1 MATVQKIYD
10 KYYSLTS
17 YNFDK
22 SEKYWV
28 VMLDGTLN
36 THYSAEY
43 IARLKIARLKKEKSN
58 VKFALIMYDHF
69 GN

>member
-43 IARLKIARLKKEKSN
+43 IARLKKEKSN